1 MFSTGLVSCVTFLGG
16 MDWTSVVYQN
26 MMTAVMRKSIC

>member
-1 MFSTGLVSCVTFLGG
+1 MFSTGLVSRVTFLGG

-26 MMTAVMRKSIC
+26 MMRQ

>member
-26 MMTAVMRKSIC
+26 MMRQ

>member
-1 MFSTGLVSCVTFLGG
+1 MSPAGLVSRGTFLGG

-26 MMTAVMRKSIC
+26 MMKQ